1 MLNNHSRLTL
11 ILSRPENGDKK
22 YILHILTH
30 LELNYRDETH
40 HFNLYNVEKLF
51 STVRRCSN
59 DIFMPK
65 TRKNLY
71 ENRRGLLKKTDE
83 N

>member
-11 ILSRPENGDKK
+11 ILSRPENEDKK

-40 HFNLYNVEKLF
+40 IILILTMWRSFLAQLEDAQMI
-51 STVRRCSN
+51 SSC
-59 DIFMPK
+59 
-65 TRKNLY
+65 RKH
-71 ENRRGLLKKTDE
+71 KKTYTKIGEDY
-83 N
+83 